1 LKKNYILQYRLTI
14 KGKIAINN
22 EKSKESRMKVL
33 ITDGLSNQGQEILKT
48 AGIDLDI
55 QHYEPEDLVKAIADY
70 DCVLV
75 RSATKIPKEVIDA
88 GKKLKVI
95 ARGGAGIDNI
105 DHEYAKSKGIPV
117 LNTPAA
123 NSASVAE
130 LAIAHMFALA
140 RFLHQSNITM
150 REGKWEKKKYKGIEL
165 AGKTLGL
172 IGCGKIG
179 KLTAEKALG
188 LGMKVIGCDTVV
200 KDLGPDVK
208 ILDFDAVL
216 RESDF
221 ISLHVPKM
229 KEPLIGKKEIAMMK
243 DGVYLINCA
252 RGGVVDENALLE
264 ALNSGKVA
272 GAGIDVYVNEPT
284 DNMELVSH
292 PNVSVTPHVGAST
305 QEAQDRVGV
314 EIAEKIV
321 AALKNG

>member
-1 LKKNYILQYRLTI
+1 
-14 KGKIAINN
+14 
-22 EKSKESRMKVL
+22 MKVL
-33 ITDGLSNQGQEILKT
+33 ITDGLSAQGQAILKE
-48 AGIDLDI
+48 AGIEFDI
-55 QHYEPEDLVKAIADY
+55 HFYEPEDLIKAIADY
-70 DCVLV
+70 DGVLV

-105 DHEYAKSKGIPV
+105 DHEYARSKGIPV

-130 LAIAHMFALA
+130 LTIAHMFVLA
-140 RFLHQSNITM
+140 RFMHQANLTM

-179 KLTAEKALG
+179 RLTAEKALG
-188 LGMKVIGCDTVV
+188 LGMKVVGCDPIV
-200 KDLGPDVK
+200 KDLGEKVQ
-208 ILDFDAVL
+208 ILDFDEVL
-216 RESDF
+216 RKSDF

-229 KEPLIGKKEIAMMK
+229 KEALIGKNEIAKMK
-243 DGVYLINCA
+243 DGVYIINCA
-252 RGGVVDENALLE
+252 RGGVVDEAALLE

-272 GAGIDVYVNEPT
+272 GAGLDVFVDEPT
-284 DNMELVSH
+284 NNRTLINH
-292 PNVSVTPHVGAST
+292 PHVSVTPHIGAST
-305 QEAQDRVGV
+305 VEAQDRVGV

-321 AALKNG
+321 AALK

>member
-1 LKKNYILQYRLTI
+1 
-14 KGKIAINN
+14 
-22 EKSKESRMKVL
+22 MKVL
-33 ITDGLSNQGQEILKT
+33 ITDGLSAQGQAILKE
-48 AGIDLDI
+48 AGIEFDI
-55 QHYEPEDLVKAIADY
+55 HFYEPEDLVKAIADY

-105 DHEYAKSKGIPV
+105 DHEYARSKGIPV

-130 LAIAHMFALA
+130 LAIAHMFVLA
-140 RFLHQSNITM
+140 RFIHQANLTM

-179 KLTAEKALG
+179 RLTAEKALG
-188 LGMKVIGCDTVV
+188 LGMKVVGCDPVV
-200 KDLGPDVK
+200 KDLGEK
-208 ILDFDAVL
+208 AQILDFDEVL

-229 KEPLIGKKEIAMMK
+229 KEALIGKNEIAKMK
-243 DGVYLINCA
+243 DGVYIINCA
-252 RGGVVDENALLE
+252 RGGVVDEAALLD

-272 GAGIDVYVNEPT
+272 GAGLDVFVNEPT
-284 DNMELVSH
+284 DNMALISH
-292 PNVSVTPHVGAST
+292 PNVSVTPHIGAST
-305 QEAQDRVGV
+305 VEAQDRVGV

-321 AALKNG
+321 ATLK